1 MSPFPSDLPFFSLL
15 QYAPRG
21 TSELS
26 RQSRDV
32 VHAIKT
38 DANRRGPQGQT
49 VNVIAHAAR
58 RAAEAMASSDV
69 LAPCLGPS
77 VLLVPMPRSSLQKP
91 GALWPSE
98 VICRALIAEGLG
110 SEIAFCLKRT
120 VPVQRAATA
129 APGERPDPV
138 DHYESVVVERESL
151 LVPERLTIVDDVITR
166 GSSFVGVFPKV
177 AEAFPGIPISCFALM
192 RTISEGDI
200 DTILD
205 PVRGVIKSEDGK
217 RLRRRP

>member
-1 MSPFPSDLPFFSLL
+1 MSLFPSDLPFFSLL

-26 RQSRDV
+26 RKSRDV

-38 DANRRGPQGQT
+38 DANRKVQGQT

-58 RAAEAMASSDV
+58 RAAEAMVSGDV
-69 LAPCLGPS
+69 LAPCFGPD

-91 GALWPSE
+91 GALWPSL
-98 VICRALIAEGLG
+98 VICEALMAQGLG
-110 SEIAFCLKRT
+110 GGIDPCLRRS
-120 VPVQRAATA
+120 VPVGKAAIA
-129 APGERPDPV
+129 ASGGRPDPV
-138 DHYESVVVERESL
+138 DHDESVVVERESL

-205 PVRGVIKSEDGK
+205 PVRGIITSEDGK